1 MGRFW
6 EFLITGLPSLCVS
19 IFNLLPPYRQ
29 SPTQSGDSIT
39 PYQKACKACRSGKI
53 YTNYDQK
60 STKKHARIN
69 AKELLIYQIPL
80 KIQLLV
86 MERLDPVD
94 IFCLR
99 QSCSMFFSA
108 FEYASFSSLQKPVE
122 LPENHSTFET
132 ELSRPFHIASDHQY
146 SVNHLRHGQK
156 KLKGCGD
163 SQSGVRPI
171 VQMYLNDL
179 SARDQREIAHRLRL
193 NAVCEVCLRSQS
205 TPTDLVCPKVKY
217 LLSGK
222 EARVLHQLQKNSQR
236 GSIL

>member
-53 YTNYDQK
+53 YTSYDQK
-60 STKKHARIN
+60 STKKHAGIN

-99 QSCSMFFSA
+99 QSCSMLFSA
-108 FEYASFSSLQKPVE
+108 FEHACFSSLQKPVE
-122 LPENHSTFET
+122 LPKNHSTFEN

-163 SQSGVRPI
+163 LQSGLRPI
-171 VQMYLNDL
+171 IEMYLNDPP
-179 SARDQREIAHRLRL
+179 AKD
-193 NAVCEVCLRSQS
+193 
-205 TPTDLVCPKVKY
+205 K
-217 LLSGK
+217 
-222 EARVLHQLQKNSQR
+222 
-236 GSIL
+236 

>member
-1 MGRFW
+1 MGQCW
-6 EFLITGLPSLCVS
+6 EFLITGLSSLCVS

-29 SPTQSGDSIT
+29 SPTQNGDSIT
-39 PYQKACKACRSGKI
+39 LYQKACKACKACISGKI
-53 YTNYDQK
+53 YTGYDPK
-60 STKKHARIN
+60 STKRHAGIN
-69 AKELLIYQIPL
+69 AKEFLIYQIPL

-108 FEYASFSSLQKPVE
+108 FEHACFSSLQKPVE

-156 KLKGCGD
+156 ELKGCGD
-163 SQSGVRPI
+163 SQSGLRPI
-171 VQMYLNDL
+171 VEMYLNNL
-179 SARDQREIAHRLRL
+179 SARLLET
-193 NAVCEVCLRSQS
+193 NERSH
-205 TPTDLVCPKVKY
+205 TD
-217 LLSGK
+217 
-222 EARVLHQLQKNSQR
+222 
-236 GSIL
+236 